1 MSEFMTHI
9 AAIFLGVGLTLY
21 IVNSRKGKEFHEH
34 ATVSSSVPVPPVEEA
49 GSSGATKKKQNKKK
63 TKNKKTATA
72 RSVTPPPPA
81 AFNATPSI
89 PSKNEVAEAHAEEA
103 AAALLAE
110 EDEKPTKATTTA
122 ASTGGKKKKNKKKKN
137 KPNAAATA
145 TTNGSSTP
153 APTVNKV
160 PTSTAA
166 PISVPFQ
173 PRVVIEE
180 EAWATIPV
188 QKKKKKRVKAL
199 SPTRT
204 DAADKAAATAPVPKE
219 TVTIDANRVG
229 IIIGPKG
236 TMCVPLFFLNFV
248 SFSRVSPLLTSSNQI
263 TN

>member
-1 MSEFMTHI
+1 MT
-9 AAIFLGVGLTLY
+9 T
-21 IVNSRKGKEFHEH
+21 R
-34 ATVSSSVPVPPVEEA
+34 
-49 GSSGATKKKQNKKK
+49 
-63 TKNKKTATA
+63 
-72 RSVTPPPPA
+72 
-81 AFNATPSI
+81 
-89 PSKNEVAEAHAEEA
+89 
-103 AAALLAE
+103 
-110 EDEKPTKATTTA
+110 
-122 ASTGGKKKKNKKKKN
+122 
-137 KPNAAATA
+137 
-145 TTNGSSTP
+145 NGSSTP

-160 PTSTAA
+160 PTPTAA

-173 PRVVIEE
+173 PRVVVEE

-204 DAADKAAATAPVPKE
+204 AAADKAAATAPVPKE

>member
-1 MSEFMTHI
+1 MTHI
-9 AAIFLGVGLTLY
+9 AAIFIGVGLTLY

-137 KPNAAATA
+137 KPNAAAA

-173 PRVVIEE
+173 PRVVVEE

-204 DAADKAAATAPVPKE
+204 AAADKAAATAPVPKE